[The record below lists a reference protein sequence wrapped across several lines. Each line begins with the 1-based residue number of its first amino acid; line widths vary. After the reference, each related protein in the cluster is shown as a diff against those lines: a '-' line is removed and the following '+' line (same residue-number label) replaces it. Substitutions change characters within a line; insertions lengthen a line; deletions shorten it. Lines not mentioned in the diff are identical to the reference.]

1 MEPIQVCCHLP
12 DYLSK
17 GRGVPLVLWLAGLV
31 LLACGCTVRVP
42 VQPEVGA
49 LEGKDK
55 LPIVTALLVTQET
68 QGYVFHGYPENL
80 TAGGRWHDF
89 LLGDALEKASLQ
101 AFSQV
106 FQQVSLVR
114 TEADA
119 KQFHLAIEPTIED
132 FHFRYDQVSYGPF
145 RTGVLSKIT
154 VRVTLASGETKL
166 WERSVESPWQRIGPW
181 VINFSVEEETG
192 QSASEALAYT
202 LRKLAMEIAED
213 PSIRQLAAGGV

>member
-49 LEGKDK
+49 LEVKDK

-101 AFSQV
+101 AFSRV

-119 KQFHLAIEPTIED
+119 KRFHLAIEPTIED

-145 RTGVLSKIT
+145 RTGVLSIT
-154 VRVTLASGETKL
+154 SLRSSPTRPRRSGWARLCSGTCRWAATASWRAPAATFMPEPTA
-166 WERSVESPWQRIGPW
+166 VQRT
-181 VINFSVEEETG
+181 S
-192 QSASEALAYT
+192 SAWAC
-202 LRKLAMEIAED
+202 
-213 PSIRQLAAGGV
+213 